1 MRLLQG
7 QQSIL
12 HRDNKRTAFCHPLK
26 IINTNLKRGANTN
39 LRAGVASLLSQVEDK
54 IIRIGSESGTPLKR
68 VRVGEER
75 EAEIFTRGIESY
87 DCEVGDVV
95 CEQSWIKRCSD
106 DGG

>member
-12 HRDNKRTAFCHPLK
+12 PRDNTQTAFCHPLK
-26 IINTNLKRGANTN
+26 IINTKPTFENGANTN
-39 LRAGVASLLSQVEDK
+39 LRARVASLLSQVEDK

-75 EAEIFTRGIESY
+75 EAEILTRGIESH
-87 DCEVGDVV
+87 DCEVGDVF
-95 CEQSWIKRCSD
+95 CEQSWIK
-106 DGG
+106 